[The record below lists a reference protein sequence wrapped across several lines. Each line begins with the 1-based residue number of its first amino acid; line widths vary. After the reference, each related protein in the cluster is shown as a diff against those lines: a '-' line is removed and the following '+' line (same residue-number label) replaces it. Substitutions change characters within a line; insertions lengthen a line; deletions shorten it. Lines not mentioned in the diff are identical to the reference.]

1 MSNKKK
7 IEVALVYDF
16 DGTLSPGNMQEFGF
30 VQAIGK
36 EAKDFWTKSKNL
48 AVKNDASE
56 ILCYMSL
63 MIKEAKYNNIRLTQ
77 ESFRSFGSKIELFP
91 GVLNWFKI
99 INKYGNEL
107 GLNIKHY
114 INSSGLKEMIEGTA
128 IAKEFENIYAC
139 SFLYDINDV
148 AYWPSVAVDY
158 TAKTQFLFKINK
170 GIREVSDNSKV
181 NQYIPED
188 KRRIPFERMIYFGDG
203 DTDVPCMKMVKQH
216 GGHSIAVYGNRA
228 KKVTAMR
235 LINEDRV
242 NFACSADYTE
252 GKDIYNV
259 VKRILQKI
267 RADYDFK
274 RLLDIHK
281 NKAQKYKA

>member
-1 MSNKKK
+1 
-7 IEVALVYDF
+7 
-16 DGTLSPGNMQEFGF
+16 
-30 VQAIGK
+30 
-36 EAKDFWTKSKNL
+36 
-48 AVKNDASE
+48 
-56 ILCYMSL
+56 
-63 MIKEAKYNNIRLTQ
+63 
-77 ESFRSFGSKIELFP
+77 
-91 GVLNWFKI
+91 
-99 INKYGNEL
+99 
-107 GLNIKHY
+107 
-114 INSSGLKEMIEGTA
+114 
-128 IAKEFENIYAC
+128 
-139 SFLYDINDV
+139 
-148 AYWPSVAVDY
+148 
-158 TAKTQFLFKINK
+158 
-170 GIREVSDNSKV
+170 
-181 NQYIPED
+181 
-188 KRRIPFERMIYFGDG
+188 MIYFGDG

-281 NKAQKYKA
+281 NNAQKYKA